1 MSNTIRLKRGLD
13 IKLEGGAPYNMSTL
27 PLADTYAVKP
37 DDFKGFT
44 PKLLVQPGD
53 EVKAGS
59 PLLFDKYHPE
69 ILVSSPVSGT
79 VSAINRGEKR
89 KILEVV
95 VTPDGKDSFVDF
107 GLPGLAKMNREE
119 VADAILR
126 SGLWP
131 MLIQRPYGIIADPA
145 TMPKAIFVSGFDSSP
160 LAPNM
165 DYVLAGQEANLTA
178 GIEALKKLT
187 PGKIHLGLRSDGAA
201 DFMGKALNFLDRGTT
216 APKLDP
222 NEPPKILHTIKGAE
236 ITYFAGPHPA
246 GNVGVQ
252 IHHIDPV
259 NKGEAVWTIDIQ
271 NLAILGR
278 FFRTGRVDMRKVIA
292 LTGTDLNNQFYA
304 KVVSGASMASTLKGN
319 LPTDGR
325 HFRIIS
331 GNVLTGQTVEE
342 NGYLGFYS
350 NQITVIPEG
359 DHYEFIGWIMP
370 RFNKFS
376 VSKTYFSWL
385 MPWKTYNLD
394 TNLNGGERAFIFNGI
409 YDKYLP
415 MDIYPVYLMK
425 AVIAGDIDKME
436 NLGIYEVIEED
447 IALCEFIDPSK
458 IEMQAALR
466 KGIDQMI
473 KELS

>member
-1 MSNTIRLKRGLD
+1 MSNTIRLKKGLD
-13 IKLEGGAPYNMSTL
+13 IKLEGGAPYNLATL
-27 PLADTYAVKP
+27 PPADSYAVKP

-53 EVKAGS
+53 EVLAGS

-69 ILVSSPVSGT
+69 MLVTSPVSGT

-95 VTPDGKDSFVDF
+95 VTPDGKNRQLDF
-107 GLPGLAKMNREE
+107 ELPSLKAMDHEQIVE
-119 VADAILR
+119 AIQR
-126 SGLWP
+126 AGLWP
-131 MLIQRPYGIIADPA
+131 MLIQRPYGVIADPA
-145 TMPKAIFVSGFDSSP
+145 DLPKAIFISGFDSSP
-160 LAPNM
+160 LAPDM
-165 DYVLAGQEANLTA
+165 DYVLAGQESNLEA

-187 PGKIHLGLRSDGAA
+187 SGKVHLGLRAEGDSSL
-201 DFMGKALNFLDRGTT
+201 FGKTLNFLDRGKTT
-216 APKLDP
+216 PK
-222 NEPPKILHTIKGAE
+222 PPVDQPPRILKTVKGAE
-236 ITYFAGPHPA
+236 IHRFEGPHPA

-259 NKGEAVWTIDIQ
+259 NKGETVWTIDIQ

-278 FFRTGRVDMRKVIA
+278 LFRTGKVDMTKTIA
-292 LTGTDLNNQFYA
+292 LTGTELNYQYYA
-304 KVVSGASMASTLKGN
+304 KVIGGANIRGILNGN

-331 GNVLTGQTVEE
+331 GNVLTGQKVEE
-342 NGYLGFYS
+342 NGFLGFYS

-359 DHYEFIGWIMP
+359 DHYEFVGWIMP

-385 MPWKTYNLD
+385 MPWKRYDLN
-394 TNLNGGERAFIFNGI
+394 TNLNGGHRAFIFNGV
-409 YDKYLP
+409 YDKFLP

-425 AVIAGDIDKME
+425 AVIANDIDKME

-458 IEMQAALR
+458 IEMQAILR
-466 KGIDQMI
+466 EGINTMI
-473 KELS
+473 KELN

>member
-1 MSNTIRLKRGLD
+1 MSKTIRLKKGLD
-13 IKLEGGAPYNMSTL
+13 IKLEGGAPYNLASL
-27 PLADTYAVKP
+27 PPASSYAVKP

-69 ILVSSPVSGT
+69 IVVTSPVSGT

-95 VTPDGKDSFVDF
+95 VVPDGKDSFVDF
-107 GLPGLAKMNREE
+107 ELPPLSGMSREE
-119 VADAILR
+119 VADAIQK

-131 MLIQRPYGIIADPA
+131 MLIQRPYGVIADPA
-145 TMPKAIFVSGFDSSP
+145 AMPKAIFVSGFDSSP

-187 PGKIHLGLRSDGAA
+187 PGKVHLGLRAEGDSSLL
-201 DFMGKALNFLDRGTT
+201 GKTLNFLDRGKTT
-216 APKLDP
+216 PKLDP
-222 NEPPKILHTIKGAE
+222 NEPPRILSTIKNAE
-236 ITYFAGPHPA
+236 ITYFEGPHPV

-259 NKGEAVWTIDIQ
+259 NKGETVWTIDIQ

-278 FFRTGRVDMRKVIA
+278 FFRTGRVDMRKIIA
-292 LTGTDLNNQFYA
+292 LTGTELNNQYYA
-304 KVVSGASMASTLKGN
+304 KVISGAHIGDTLAGN

-331 GNVLTGQTVEE
+331 GNVLTGQIMSKTEH
-342 NGYLGFYS
+342 LGFYS

-359 DHYEFIGWIMP
+359 DHYEFVGWIMP

-385 MPWKTYNLD
+385 MPWKSYDLD
-394 TNLNGGERAFIFNGI
+394 TNLNGGQRAFIFNGI

-415 MDIYPVYLMK
+415 MDIYPVYLIK

-447 IALCEFIDPSK
+447 LALCEFIDPSK
-458 IEMQAALR
+458 TEMQAILR
-466 KGIDQMI
+466 GGIDQMI